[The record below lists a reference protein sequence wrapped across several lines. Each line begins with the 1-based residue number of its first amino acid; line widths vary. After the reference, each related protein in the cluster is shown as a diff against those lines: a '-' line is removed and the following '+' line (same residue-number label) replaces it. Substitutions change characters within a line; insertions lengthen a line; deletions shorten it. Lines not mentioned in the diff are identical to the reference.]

1 VIGIST
7 SRRRTLA
14 CAAIIASLA
23 ACAPVGPE
31 FVRTDV
37 EVNEQW
43 SENFHD
49 EFQFEAQDSV
59 AWWQILD
66 DPILNQ
72 LVELT
77 RQQNNN
83 IKIAG
88 LRVLEARAALGI
100 AVGNQY
106 PQSQAISASATA
118 VGASES
124 NANTTAGDLSF
135 LQYNV
140 LSLLTRTCWLH
151 LQAMTTHWCC

>member
-1 VIGIST
+1 
-7 SRRRTLA
+7 
-14 CAAIIASLA
+14 
-23 ACAPVGPE
+23 
-31 FVRTDV
+31 VRTNA
-37 EVNEQW
+37 ELNEQW
-43 SENFHD
+43 AENFHD
-49 EFQFEAQDSV
+49 DFQFEAQDSV

-66 DPILNQ
+66 DPILNE

-106 PQSQAISASATA
+106 PQSQAVSASAIA

-124 NANTTAGDLSF
+124 NANTTAS
-135 LQYNV
+135 N
-140 LSLLTRTCWLH
+140 LLTQTCWQQLP
-151 LQAMTTHWCC
+151 AMTTHWCC

>member
-88 LRVLEARAALGI
+88 LRVEISIHNHRRFQRRLPRLGPVKAMPI
-100 AVGNQY
+100 
-106 PQSQAISASATA
+106 PLPAT
-118 VGASES
+118 
-124 NANTTAGDLSF
+124 
-135 LQYNV
+135 
-140 LSLLTRTCWLH
+140 
-151 LQAMTTHWCC
+151 